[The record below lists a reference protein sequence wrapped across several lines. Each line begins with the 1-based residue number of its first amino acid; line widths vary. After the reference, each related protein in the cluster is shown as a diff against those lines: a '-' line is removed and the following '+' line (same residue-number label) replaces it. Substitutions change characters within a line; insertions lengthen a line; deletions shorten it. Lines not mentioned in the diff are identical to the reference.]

1 MGNLLT
7 DLGAERLASQLAPFL
22 MGHVGEHFALMPGG
36 GLMIITSSY
45 NDFTCTK
52 YVEGL
57 GDSVLENAER
67 FFTEAAEKGEIGS
80 LDLTQLVGVG
90 RPSNLP
96 FVLTTPLKKRTKAL
110 GLGTDVPWTPGNS
123 ADDRTIWGDRGWHRR
138 PHDQGDPAGEGSCAA
153 RNRQTSPSDR
163 KREALRGLSLV
174 LERPLTPRGRCP
186 DPGGVSRGEKERRM
200 VARP

>member
-67 FFTEAAEKGEIGS
+67 FS
-80 LDLTQLVGVG
+80 
-90 RPSNLP
+90 
-96 FVLTTPLKKRTKAL
+96 
-110 GLGTDVPWTPGNS
+110 
-123 ADDRTIWGDRGWHRR
+123 HRR
-138 PHDQGDPAGEGSCAA
+138 LCPEGRDRIARLDPARGCGEAEQPSLRSHDASQEAHEGSGPRHGRAVDAGQQCGRSGPSGATVDGIADRMIKAIQQEKARRAA
-153 RNRQTSPSDR
+153 P
-163 KREALRGLSLV
+163 
-174 LERPLTPRGRCP
+174 
-186 DPGGVSRGEKERRM
+186 
-200 VARP
+200 